1 MHNTFPRHVLILLAT
16 AFAAMPVLSPRA
28 EAAVEVNVT
37 HVGFRAVGRGDVVRA
52 GSWAPVLVDLA
63 LTAQQVSFDGR
74 LRVGQTDADGD
85 ECYDEVEAHLRAD
98 TGGTQRAVLYALPTS
113 RNGATRVYVELF
125 DAEGHATQVVSQGEL
140 TFRAMPAE
148 PPELAQDDDVIILE
162 VSAGTGGRVQDLVA
176 PDQAERMERR
186 PVVALASP
194 SDLPEL
200 WIGLDMVDHIIWED
214 ADPAA
219 LTNRQLAALLEWTRQ
234 GGTLLVAAARG
245 APRIVQTAALA
256 EALPVQLGDIIPVD
270 DLVDVRER
278 LLNVN
283 AQDLDDPGFSPSVPL
298 VRVTPRP
305 GAKVLAREDA
315 FNADVITR
323 GALGRGQVL
332 FCAIALKD
340 LFSAPGAAHLFF
352 QTLFG
357 LKTWDTD
364 RATSVT
370 PRSVLRRVVAMVSFA
385 TSGTMYLLLAGVLSF
400 GYILAATFGGWALLG
415 RRGWLHHSWT
425 AFALIAV
432 VASLLSVVVVRA
444 IHGFGDTLHQFT
456 VVDMNAGSAYGNAMV
471 MLGIKSG
478 VDRRA
483 DFWLPSDPLAEV
495 EPGAS
500 NNFLRPMPG
509 GEESAEAASSFAD
522 PEPYR
527 ATPSRA
533 QLERVRMRATLKRLE
548 GRWSGPVGGR
558 VTGQVF
564 VRRVFGED
572 SGPYDFRFTGDSYVS
587 SELGVLLRDCYVL
600 HTVYDPLVDPQGPRL
615 PSGRKRNDEIYAY
628 YIGDLPGDGS
638 RVLLAPRCYTAKDPD
653 KQYEQ
658 MKQNA
663 LIERQPQWALPFRS
677 VVSQIGAGI
686 TGDAGLALG
695 TEENAIL
702 LMSTISEFDALHGAS
717 SADYAI
723 GINTYS
729 RDGLRWLDID
739 EQLRSDQI
747 VLIGFADD
755 PGPVRL
761 FRREG
766 NRPFSRI
773 EPREG
778 RSLTVYRVRIPVNQ
792 RSADAAATPD
802 A

>member
-1 MHNTFPRHVLILLAT
+1 MRYTSHRHARVLLTAALAI
-16 AFAAMPVLSPRA
+16 AAALSARA
-28 EAAVEVNVT
+28 HAAVEVNVT

-74 LRVGQTDADGD
+74 LRVGQTDSDGD
-85 ECYDEVEAHLRAD
+85 ECYDEVEVHLRVD
-98 TGGTQRAVLYALPTS
+98 TGGTQRAVLYTLPS
-113 RNGATRVYVELF
+113 SHSGATRVYVELF
-125 DAEGHATQVVSQGEL
+125 DTEGRATPVVSQGEL
-140 TFRAMPAE
+140 TFRAIPAQQ
-148 PPELAQDDDVIILE
+148 PELARDDDVIILE

-176 PDQAERMERR
+176 PDQAERLERR
-186 PVVALASP
+186 PVVALTSP

-200 WIGLDMVDHIIWED
+200 WIGLEMVDHVIWED
-214 ADPAA
+214 ADPSA
-219 LTNRQLAALLEWTRQ
+219 LTGRQLAALLDWTRQ
-234 GGTLLVAAARG
+234 GGTLLLAAARS
-245 APRIVQTAALA
+245 AAQIVQTAALA
-256 EALPVQLGDIIPVD
+256 EALPVQLGEVIPVG

-278 LLNVN
+278 LLGVHSG
-283 AQDLDDPGFSPSVPL
+283 DLDDPGFSPAVPL

-305 GAKVLAREDA
+305 GAKVLAREDE
-315 FNADVITR
+315 FSADVITR
-323 GALGRGQVL
+323 GAFGRGQVL
-332 FCAIALKD
+332 FCSIALKD
-340 LFSAPGAAHLFF
+340 LFSAPGAAHQFF

-364 RATSVT
+364 RATSIM

-385 TSGTMYLLLAGVLSF
+385 TSGTLYLLLAGVLSF

-432 VASLLSVVVVRA
+432 VASLLSVFVVRT
-444 IHGFGDTLHQFT
+444 IHGFGDTLHQLT
-456 VVDMNAGSAYGNAMV
+456 VVDMDAGSAYGHAMV

-500 NNFLRPMPG
+500 TNFLRPMPG
-509 GEESAEAASSFAD
+509 GEESAGSASSFAD

-527 ATPSRA
+527 STPSQA
-533 QLERVRMRATLKRLE
+533 QLARVRMRATLKQLE

-564 VRRVFGED
+564 VHRVSGEN
-572 SGPYDFRFTGDSYVS
+572 SGPYDFRFTGDSYVANA
-587 SELGVLLRDCYVL
+587 LGVSLRDCYVL
-600 HTVYDPLVDPQGPRL
+600 QTVYDPLVDASGPRL

-628 YIGDLPGDGS
+628 YLGDLPGDGS
-638 RVLLAPRCYTAKDPD
+638 KVLLAPRCYTAKDPD

-658 MKQNA
+658 MKKNS
-663 LIERQPQWALPFRS
+663 LVELQPVWALPFRS

-702 LMSTISEFDALHGAS
+702 LMSTISEYDPFHGAS
-717 SADYAI
+717 SAEFAM

-761 FRREG
+761 CRREG
-766 NRPFSRI
+766 NRPFARI
-773 EPREG
+773 EPRNG
-778 RSLTVYRVRIPVNQ
+778 HSLTVYRIRIPVGQ
-792 RSADAAATPD
+792 RLADAAATPD